1 VTHDPDAVPDY
12 AALSRLDGRV
22 HVVVGAGQGMG
33 RQAAHAIAGAGAH
46 VVCVDVDGERAAR
59 VAEEVGG
66 TPARCDITVDGEI
79 DAVLADAERAAGPV
93 SGVTNIVGLTR
104 WKRLED
110 ATDDD
115 WAWQNAIVAGQ
126 ALRTL
131 RAAVPFLRRAGGGTL
146 TYVASVSAFTSAPS
160 HGLYGMAKAALA
172 SMVRTAAV
180 ELGPDA
186 IRVNAVSPG
195 ATRTPRLVADPRFD
209 AAMAANAARTPL
221 RKVAETSDIAGALLY
236 LACPLSGH
244 VTGQDLIVDGGLVN
258 AWPLAKPE
266 PAATPRP
273 AIS

>member
-1 VTHDPDAVPDY
+1 MTRDPDAVPDY
-12 AALSRLDGRV
+12 AALMRLDGRV

-33 RQAAHAIAGAGAH
+33 RQAAHALAGAGAH
-46 VVCVDVDGERAAR
+46 VVCVDVDAERAAS
-59 VAEEVGG
+59 VAAEVRG

-79 DAVLADAERAAGPV
+79 DAVLAEAERADGQV
-93 SGVTNIVGLTR
+93 SGVTNVVGLTR
-104 WKRLED
+104 WTRLED
-110 ATDDD
+110 ASGED
-115 WAWQNAIVAGQ
+115 WAWQSEIVAGQ

-160 HGLYGMAKAALA
+160 HGLYGMAKAALL
-172 SMVRTAAV
+172 SLVRTAAV

-221 RKVAETSDIAGALLY
+221 RKVAETSDVAGALLY

-244 VTGQDLIVDGGLVN
+244 VTGQDLTVDGGLAN
-258 AWPLAKPE
+258 TWPLAEPE
-266 PAATPRP
+266 SSA
-273 AIS
+273 S